1 MDLSACREYLHKLL
15 TDESAALQ
23 RLEALLDRE
32 HESLLANDFAG
43 FEQAGKAREV
53 CVGELVCLEDERHA
67 LCRAMNASTDRDRQ
81 DLERLIVRCDGS
93 AALLV
98 TWGQCIELAAR
109 CRVSNDR
116 NGKLVDTRLG
126 HVQSVLDTL
135 TDRAGRPKTY
145 GRQGTF
151 QAQQPGARVLAS
163 A

>member
-1 MDLSACREYLHKLL
+1 MDLPACREYLHKLL
-15 TDESAALQ
+15 TDESATLQ

-43 FEQAGKAREV
+43 FEQAGKSREV
-53 CVGELVCLEDERHA
+53 CVGKLVCLEDERHA
-67 LCRAMNASTDRDRQ
+67 LCRAMNASTDRQ
-81 DLERLIVRCDGS
+81 DLERLIASCDGGG
-93 AALLV
+93 ALLV
-98 TWGQCIELAAR
+98 KWGQCIELAAR

-135 TDRAGRPKTY
+135 TDRVGQPKTY
-145 GRQGTF
+145 GRQGAF